1 MMTRF
6 MMWCYTWVLGLVVM
20 MAGTGAIENP
30 NGHVDC
36 WCCRCIHWVWNDD
49 SSNYSTGQ
57 KETITVT

>member
-20 MAGTGAIENP
+20 MAGTGAVENP
-30 NGHVDC
+30 NGHVVAGVVVMYTGC
-36 WCCRCIHWVWNDD
+36 G

-57 KETITVT
+57 EKTITVT